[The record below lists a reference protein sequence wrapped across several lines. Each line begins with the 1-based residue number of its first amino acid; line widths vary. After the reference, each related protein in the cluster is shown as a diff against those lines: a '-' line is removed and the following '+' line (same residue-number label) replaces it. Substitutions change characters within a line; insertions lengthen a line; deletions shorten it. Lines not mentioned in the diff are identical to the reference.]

1 MSIVIDIAEG
11 KKIVPHIV
19 LVGAGGNGGLIL
31 QHIAQM
37 MSIFQLDGEIV
48 VADPDTV
55 EEKNLGNQLFIRPDI
70 GKYKAEVLARRYKAG
85 YNVPISSFMSQ
96 YIEDIE
102 TMQQLFG
109 NKYDLLKKQHKDD
122 YLYLPIVIGAVD
134 NMFSREVFHQ
144 FFHQSD
150 NLLYIDVG
158 NTAVTVPDNW
168 REVNKRHWTPQQ
180 IADYKNSG
188 YNGQAVCGVKLNG
201 EVILSPLGD
210 LFPDAFTK
218 KETAPSQLSCSEL
231 AASEPQRVITNKFA
245 AMTVAQFVNELFD
258 EGTVSN
264 HYIIFQAQK
273 AFMKAAPIEG

>member
-1 MSIVIDIAEG
+1 
-11 KKIVPHIV
+11 
-19 LVGAGGNGGLIL
+19 
-31 QHIAQM
+31 
-37 MSIFQLDGEIV
+37 
-48 VADPDTV
+48 
-55 EEKNLGNQLFIRPDI
+55 
-70 GKYKAEVLARRYKAG
+70 
-85 YNVPISSFMSQ
+85 
-96 YIEDIE
+96 
-102 TMQQLFG
+102 
-109 NKYDLLKKQHKDD
+109 
-122 YLYLPIVIGAVD
+122 
-134 NMFSREVFHQ
+134 MFSREVFHQ